1 MTFASMPTTSTSA
14 DHTYSSDH
22 PPEPEHDLPPLDPSI
37 MLKDSSA
44 KAFMSHLRRVIDQ
57 SDVII
62 QVLDARDPLGG
73 RSRYV
78 EDEVR
83 RREGEGKRLIAVV
96 NKIGSPTSVHLATCQ
111 ADVCACLFR

>member
-1 MTFASMPTTSTSA
+1 MATTSTSA
-14 DHTYSSDH
+14 DHTYASDH
-22 PPEPEHDLPPLDPSI
+22 PAEPAFELPPLDPSI

-44 KAFMSHLRRVIDQ
+44 KAFMSHLRKVIDQ

-83 RREGEGKRLIAVV
+83 RREGEGKKLIAVV
-96 NKIGSPTSVHLATCQ
+96 NKIGE
-111 ADVCACLFR
+111 